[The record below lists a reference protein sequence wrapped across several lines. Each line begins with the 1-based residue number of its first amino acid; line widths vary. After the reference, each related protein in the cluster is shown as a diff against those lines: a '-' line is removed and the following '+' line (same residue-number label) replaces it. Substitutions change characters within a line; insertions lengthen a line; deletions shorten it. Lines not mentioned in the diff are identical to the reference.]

1 MYPLAEFDGS
11 MKQHDWS
18 KLPKFTSPGGAGG
31 GAETKWVF
39 PETFLDQLPLVLADA
54 PPRPGEEARYAQML
68 AAVAAAKEDPA
79 YRPDAVLDVARRAFG
94 QKKHNAYVLYHPRQ
108 TLVDHRDESPLA
120 ARAPTVVM
128 PAPPI
133 KRRLVTRTAG

>member
-1 MYPLAEFDGS
+1 MGRDHELALGGNRVPSRREANDGCA
-11 MKQHDWS
+11 DRR
-18 KLPKFTSPGGAGG
+18 TGVA
-31 GAETKWVF
+31 
-39 PETFLDQLPLVLADA
+39 LDHA
-54 PPRPGEEARYAQML
+54 PPSLSHEMGRQP
-68 AAVAAAKEDPA
+68 

-94 QKKHNAYVLYHPRQ
+94 LKQHNAYVLYHPRQ